1 LEARPT
7 RGGGSA
13 PEWAFPPPVPKMDF
27 YATFILIQTGTYP
40 EHGRLRPSLAG
51 QLTLS
56 NAGVGG
62 AG

>member
-1 LEARPT
+1 
-7 RGGGSA
+7 
-13 PEWAFPPPVPKMDF
+13 MDF

>member
-1 LEARPT
+1 V
-7 RGGGSA
+7 GVSA
-13 PEWAFPPPVPKMDF
+13 AGAEDGFLCHI
-27 YATFILIQTGTYP
+27 ILIQTGTYP